1 MNCLQNSEEYNHEL
15 KYIITLDGG
24 TTNTR
29 AYLWRQD
36 GSFVSSKKERAGVR
50 NTAMDGSDQVIR
62 ETVKRCID
70 SLIEESHIEES
81 QVQGIFCSGMLTS
94 NVGLE
99 EIPYLC
105 APVDERALCNAIE
118 CRFFS
123 DITRI
128 PFYMIPG
135 VRNHVEKDRILE
147 EKLIV
152 ILRGLAEE
160 KLIATV
166 DILKNMGMHFFEL
179 AIDNESELS
188 MEKSLRNIEG
198 LRKHYGDSIH
208 IGAGT
213 VINKLQVKRV
223 AEIGGEYIISPNLN
237 EEVVRATKEMG
248 LVSIPGAATPS
259 EIIRAYQEGADI
271 VKVFPANYLGEAYI
285 RAIKA
290 PLDYIPIAAVGGI
303 RPEDIPAFQSAGV
316 SCFGVGKQ
324 LVDAGLFSS
333 YCDEEVFQIIE
344 DRAKRYLQAIR

>member
-70 SLIEESHIEES
+70 GLIEESHIEES
-81 QVQGIFCSGMLTS
+81 RVQGIFCSGMLTS

-118 CRFFS
+118 CRFFN

-135 VRNHVEKDRILE
+135 VRNHV
-147 EKLIV
+147 
-152 ILRGLAEE
+152 
-160 KLIATV
+160 
-166 DILKNMGMHFFEL
+166 
-179 AIDNESELS
+179 
-188 MEKSLRNIEG
+188 
-198 LRKHYGDSIH
+198 
-208 IGAGT
+208 
-213 VINKLQVKRV
+213 
-223 AEIGGEYIISPNLN
+223 GEYRN
-237 EEVVRATKEMG
+237 RYA
-248 LVSIPGAATPS
+248 GADGCYAW
-259 EIIRAYQEGADI
+259 RRNRGGGFVEGAW
-271 VKVFPANYLGEAYI
+271 
-285 RAIKA
+285 
-290 PLDYIPIAAVGGI
+290 
-303 RPEDIPAFQSAGV
+303 
-316 SCFGVGKQ
+316 
-324 LVDAGLFSS
+324 
-333 YCDEEVFQIIE
+333 
-344 DRAKRYLQAIR
+344 

>member
-70 SLIEESHIEES
+70 GLIEESHIEES
-81 QVQGIFCSGMLTS
+81 RVQGIFCSGMLTS

-118 CRFFS
+118 CRFFN

-135 VRNHVEKDRILE
+135 VRNHVENIGIDTLE
-147 EKLIV
+147 QMDVMRGEETEAVALLRERGKGEDLIFV
-152 ILRGLAEE
+152 LPGSHT
-160 KLIATV
+160 K
-166 DILKNMGMHFFEL
+166 
-179 AIDNESELS
+179 
-188 MEKSLRNIEG
+188 
-198 LRKHYGDSIH
+198 
-208 IGAGT
+208 
-213 VINKLQVKRV
+213 
-223 AEIGGEYIISPNLN
+223 II
-237 EEVVRATKEMG
+237 
-248 LVSIPGAATPS
+248 
-259 EIIRAYQEGADI
+259 Y
-271 VKVFPANYLGEAYI
+271 AN
-285 RAIKA
+285 
-290 PLDYIPIAAVGGI
+290 
-303 RPEDIPAFQSAGV
+303 GV
-316 SCFGVGKQ
+316 
-324 LVDAGLFSS
+324 
-333 YCDEEVFQIIE
+333 
-344 DRAKRYLQAIR
+344 

>member
-29 AYLWRQD
+29 AYLWKQD

-70 SLIEESHIEES
+70 GLIEESHIEES

-118 CRFFS
+118 CRFFN

-135 VRNHVEKDRILE
+135 VRNHV
-147 EKLIV
+147 
-152 ILRGLAEE
+152 
-160 KLIATV
+160 
-166 DILKNMGMHFFEL
+166 
-179 AIDNESELS
+179 
-188 MEKSLRNIEG
+188 
-198 LRKHYGDSIH
+198 
-208 IGAGT
+208 
-213 VINKLQVKRV
+213 
-223 AEIGGEYIISPNLN
+223 GEYRN
-237 EEVVRATKEMG
+237 RYA
-248 LVSIPGAATPS
+248 GADGCYAW
-259 EIIRAYQEGADI
+259 RRNRGGGFVEGAWQGRGSD
-271 VKVFPANYLGEAYI
+271 F
-285 RAIKA
+285 
-290 PLDYIPIAAVGGI
+290 
-303 RPEDIPAFQSAGV
+303 
-316 SCFGVGKQ
+316 CFTR
-324 LVDAGLFSS
+324 LP
-333 YCDEEVFQIIE
+333 Y
-344 DRAKRYLQAIR
+344 

>member
-105 APVDERALCNAIE
+105 EPVDERALCNAIE

-135 VRNHVEKDRILE
+135 VRNHVENIGIDTLEQMDVMRGEETEAVALLRERGKGEDLIFVLPGSHTKIIYANEEGYICRCKTTMSGELLDALFFHTLLKDSLPDFFVGEEEYDYQAVSDGARTAQKNSFTSAVFKTRIYQKYVHKDKKKAANFLLGVLMYYDCLSICEFKKTEALE
-147 EKLIV
+147 EVQFV
-152 ILRGLAEE
+152 IAGKRIIAQAVYDILTDIMQEKKVHLLDEDELLAAKGAFRLAELYY
-160 KLIATV
+160 KW
-166 DILKNMGMHFFEL
+166 K
-179 AIDNESELS
+179 
-188 MEKSLRNIEG
+188 EG
-198 LRKHYGDSIH
+198 
-208 IGAGT
+208 
-213 VINKLQVKRV
+213 
-223 AEIGGEYIISPNLN
+223 E
-237 EEVVRATKEMG
+237 
-248 LVSIPGAATPS
+248 
-259 EIIRAYQEGADI
+259 
-271 VKVFPANYLGEAYI
+271 
-285 RAIKA
+285 
-290 PLDYIPIAAVGGI
+290 
-303 RPEDIPAFQSAGV
+303 
-316 SCFGVGKQ
+316 
-324 LVDAGLFSS
+324 
-333 YCDEEVFQIIE
+333 
-344 DRAKRYLQAIR
+344 

>member
-70 SLIEESHIEES
+70 GLIEESHIEES
-81 QVQGIFCSGMLTS
+81 RVQGIFCSGMLTS

-118 CRFFS
+118 CRFFN

-135 VRNHVEKDRILE
+135 VRNHVENIGIDTLEQMDVMRGKEQESVVLDIQSKESLHRMVWRTTLHMTQEFSPWHVQCTRIQQE
-147 EKLIV
+147 
-152 ILRGLAEE
+152 A
-160 KLIATV
+160 
-166 DILKNMGMHFFEL
+166 
-179 AIDNESELS
+179 SSLS
-188 MEKSLRNIEG
+188 CT
-198 LRKHYGDSIH
+198 RKHH
-208 IGAGT
+208 I
-213 VINKLQVKRV
+213 
-223 AEIGGEYIISPNLN
+223 
-237 EEVVRATKEMG
+237 
-248 LVSIPGAATPS
+248 
-259 EIIRAYQEGADI
+259 
-271 VKVFPANYLGEAYI
+271 
-285 RAIKA
+285 
-290 PLDYIPIAAVGGI
+290 
-303 RPEDIPAFQSAGV
+303 
-316 SCFGVGKQ
+316 
-324 LVDAGLFSS
+324 
-333 YCDEEVFQIIE
+333 
-344 DRAKRYLQAIR
+344 

>member
-1 MNCLQNSEEYNHEL
+1 M
-15 KYIITLDGG
+15 
-24 TTNTR
+24 
-29 AYLWRQD
+29 
-36 GSFVSSKKERAGVR
+36 
-50 NTAMDGSDQVIR
+50 MSD
-62 ETVKRCID
+62 
-70 SLIEESHIEES
+70 L
-81 QVQGIFCSGMLTS
+81 
-94 NVGLE
+94 
-99 EIPYLC
+99 
-105 APVDERALCNAIE
+105 
-118 CRFFS
+118 
-123 DITRI
+123 
-128 PFYMIPG
+128 
-135 VRNHVEKDRILE
+135 KDRILE

-152 ILRGLAEE
+152 ILRGLSEE

-237 EEVVRATKEMG
+237 EEVI
-248 LVSIPGAATPS
+248 LATPS

-271 VKVFPANYLGEAYI
+271 VKVFPANYLGEVYI

-303 RPEDIPAFQSAGV
+303 RPEDISAFQSAGV

>member
-29 AYLWRQD
+29 AYLWKQD

-118 CRFFS
+118 CRFFN

-135 VRNHVEKDRILE
+135 VRNHVENIGIDTLEQMDVMRGEETEAVALLRERGKGEDLIFVLPGSHTKIIYANEKGFICRCKTTMSGELLDALFFHTLLKDSLPDFFVGEEEYDYQAVSDGARTAQKNSFTSAAFKTRIYQKYVHKNKKKAANFLLGVLMYYDCLSICEFKKTEALE
-147 EKLIV
+147 EVQFV
-152 ILRGLAEE
+152 IAGKRIIAQAVYDILTDIMQEKKVHLLDEDELMAAKGAFRLAELYY
-160 KLIATV
+160 KW
-166 DILKNMGMHFFEL
+166 K
-179 AIDNESELS
+179 
-188 MEKSLRNIEG
+188 EG
-198 LRKHYGDSIH
+198 
-208 IGAGT
+208 
-213 VINKLQVKRV
+213 
-223 AEIGGEYIISPNLN
+223 E
-237 EEVVRATKEMG
+237 
-248 LVSIPGAATPS
+248 
-259 EIIRAYQEGADI
+259 
-271 VKVFPANYLGEAYI
+271 
-285 RAIKA
+285 
-290 PLDYIPIAAVGGI
+290 
-303 RPEDIPAFQSAGV
+303 
-316 SCFGVGKQ
+316 
-324 LVDAGLFSS
+324 
-333 YCDEEVFQIIE
+333 
-344 DRAKRYLQAIR
+344 

>member
-1 MNCLQNSEEYNHEL
+1 M
-15 KYIITLDGG
+15 
-24 TTNTR
+24 
-29 AYLWRQD
+29 
-36 GSFVSSKKERAGVR
+36 
-50 NTAMDGSDQVIR
+50 SD
-62 ETVKRCID
+62 
-70 SLIEESHIEES
+70 L
-81 QVQGIFCSGMLTS
+81 
-94 NVGLE
+94 
-99 EIPYLC
+99 
-105 APVDERALCNAIE
+105 
-118 CRFFS
+118 
-123 DITRI
+123 
-128 PFYMIPG
+128 
-135 VRNHVEKDRILE
+135 KDRILE

-259 EIIRAYQEGADI
+259 EIIRAYQAGADI

-303 RPEDIPAFQSAGV
+303 RPEDIPALKVPVSAV
-316 SCFGVGKQ
+316 LESE
-324 LVDAGLFSS
+324 SS
-333 YCDEEVFQIIE
+333 
-344 DRAKRYLQAIR
+344 L